1 MKQRKMKKFIYDL
14 RLLIN
19 NNFYFSKSFKVI
31 SRCLQSQT
39 KQKQQK
45 IQMKQSRLKQLFIY
59 FFKRYLE
66 PHFLLD
72 LIVRIQ
78 L

>member
-19 NNFYFSKSFKVI
+19 NHFYFSKSFEVI
-31 SRCLQSQT
+31 TRCLQSQT